1 MAKEQTQKARVLR
14 DFWPTEHESDRVRA
28 GTVIDVDTETLL
40 DGMEKGIL
48 ERVKDKA

>member
-1 MAKEQTQKARVLR
+1 MAEKTVKARVMR
-14 DFWPTEHESDRVRA
+14 DFWPTDKDEDRVYA
-28 GTVIDVDTETLL
+28 GTVIDVSTETLI